1 MRCGRPAI
9 CTGVGGIPELL
20 EDGKTGFLVPA
31 PTITHV
37 DEALE
42 RAWQNRQKL
51 QSMGEA
57 ASKAVAVKL
66 PADPIKTFADEL
78 IHLAASIKSKSR
90 FSYIFSGKTQQLY
103 ENPPN

>member
-1 MRCGRPAI
+1 MVKLA
-9 CTGVGGIPELL
+9 
-20 EDGKTGFLVPA
+20 FLVPA

-78 IHLAASIKSKSR
+78 IHLAASI
-90 FSYIFSGKTQQLY
+90 
-103 ENPPN
+103 